1 MNIYKKFKNIRFSN
15 CVVKIHSALVSF
27 SGVAAMLLSLFFTL
41 FVGLS
46 SKIFAANFTINTESR
61 ISALI
66 SKAGVNRITMLPHRI
81 LQVTGDKSKYKIESD
96 EDGGNVYI
104 MPLVNVDEEIEISI
118 KASGDLVQ
126 DMLLQV
132 KNIKGQSIK
141 LHQDNDA
148 EYSSGFSMDEAKL
161 MMKNMRDQEIGKY
174 YVLDENRPIKI
185 NTNTKTNTKTKTK
198 LAKLDLKQIKTYR
211 WGNIT
216 GAVLE
221 LINETRCPV
230 SIDKYALS
238 NLYRNIKIIAIE
250 GDRELVPA
258 RTKIKS
264 YFITVNE
271 NSN

>member
-1 MNIYKKFKNIRFSN
+1 MGIYKKFKNIRFSN
-15 CVVKIHSALVSF
+15 CMVTIPF
-27 SGVAAMLLSLFFTL
+27 SLAIFFGIAAMFFTL

-46 SKIFAANFTINTESR
+46 STIFAANFTINTESR
-61 ISALI
+61 ISAPI

-161 MMKNMRDQEIGKY
+161 MLKNMRDQEIGKY
-174 YVLDENRPIKI
+174 YVLDENRPIK
-185 NTNTKTNTKTKTK
+185 TNAKAKT
-198 LAKLDLKQIKTYR
+198 KLDLKQIKTYR
-211 WGNIT
+211 WDNLT

-264 YFITVNE
+264 YFITVNDNKE
-271 NSN
+271 

>member
-15 CVVKIHSALVSF
+15 CVVKISFSRVIF

-46 SKIFAANFTINTESR
+46 STIFAANFTINTESR
-61 ISALI
+61 ISSPI

-161 MMKNMRDQEIGKY
+161 MLKNMRDQEIGKY
-174 YVLDENRPIKI
+174 YVLDENRPI
-185 NTNTKTNTKTKTK
+185 KTNTKTKTK

-264 YFITVNE
+264 YFITVND
-271 NSN
+271 NGN